1 MNYLDFEDDIK
12 VLDQRVQELKAPYL
26 AKGITIIE
34 NPSVVDAERR
44 LNEALERAYG
54 NLNRWQKTKVARH
67 EFRPRSINYIQKI
80 FPDFTNLSGDRL
92 YGEDQSVLA
101 GFATLDGISVLV
113 IGNITET
120 SDNTNHSFGNN
131 VEVVIDIF
139 SEQYRVNDL
148 GVVDNIAS
156 QILNIL
162 IPDTQVD
169 GFDDADFEVFPIGRS
184 SSRYLPLQDGDNY
197 VARKIITIN
206 NLVNQK

>member
-1 MNYLDFEDDIK
+1 MLDCSNN
-12 VLDQRVQELKAPYL
+12 VRVIYVNA
-26 AKGITIIE
+26 
-34 NPSVVDAERR
+34 
-44 LNEALERAYG
+44 LNG
-54 NLNRWQKTKVARH
+54 NLSYNGKDVPVYGQTP
-67 EFRPRSINYIQKI
+67 FDTTPQNY
-80 FPDFTNLSGDRL
+80 
-92 YGEDQSVLA
+92 V
-101 GFATLDGISVLV
+101 V

-131 VEVVIDIF
+131 VEVVVDIF

-148 GVVDNIAS
+148 GVVDSIAS

-169 GFDDADFEVFPIGRS
+169 GFDDANFEVFPIGRS

>member
-1 MNYLDFEDDIK
+1 MLDCSNN
-12 VLDQRVQELKAPYL
+12 VRVIYVNA
-26 AKGITIIE
+26 
-34 NPSVVDAERR
+34 
-44 LNEALERAYG
+44 LNG
-54 NLNRWQKTKVARH
+54 NLSYNGKDVPVYGQTP
-67 EFRPRSINYIQKI
+67 FNTTPQNY
-80 FPDFTNLSGDRL
+80 
-92 YGEDQSVLA
+92 V
-101 GFATLDGISVLV
+101 V
-113 IGNITET
+113 IGNISET

-169 GFDDADFEVFPIGRS
+169 GFDDTYFEVFPIGRS

>member
-1 MNYLDFEDDIK
+1 VIYVN
-12 VLDQRVQELKAPYL
+12 A
-26 AKGITIIE
+26 
-34 NPSVVDAERR
+34 
-44 LNEALERAYG
+44 LNG
-54 NLNRWQKTKVARH
+54 NLSYNGKDVPVYGQTP
-67 EFRPRSINYIQKI
+67 FDTTPQNY
-80 FPDFTNLSGDRL
+80 
-92 YGEDQSVLA
+92 V
-101 GFATLDGISVLV
+101 V

-120 SDNTNHSFGNN
+120 SDNTNHSFGNT
-131 VEVVIDIF
+131 VEVVVDIF
-139 SEQYRVNDL
+139 SEQYRINDL

-169 GFDDADFEVFPIGRS
+169 GFDDANFEVFPIGRS

>member
-1 MNYLDFEDDIK
+1 MLDCSNN
-12 VLDQRVQELKAPYL
+12 VRVIYVNA
-26 AKGITIIE
+26 
-34 NPSVVDAERR
+34 
-44 LNEALERAYG
+44 LNG
-54 NLNRWQKTKVARH
+54 NLSYNGKDVPVYGQTP
-67 EFRPRSINYIQKI
+67 FDTTPQNY
-80 FPDFTNLSGDRL
+80 
-92 YGEDQSVLA
+92 V
-101 GFATLDGISVLV
+101 V
-113 IGNITET
+113 IGNINEV

-148 GVVDNIAS
+148 GVVDSIAS

-169 GFDDADFEVFPIGRS
+169 GFDDANFEVFPIGRS

>member
-1 MNYLDFEDDIK
+1 MIDCANN
-12 VLDQRVQELKAPYL
+12 VR
-26 AKGITIIE
+26 TIYV
-34 NPSVVDAERR
+34 NA
-44 LNEALERAYG
+44 LNG
-54 NLNRWQKTKVARH
+54 NLSYNGKDVPVYGQTP
-67 EFRPRSINYIQKI
+67 FDTTPQNY
-80 FPDFTNLSGDRL
+80 
-92 YGEDQSVLA
+92 V
-101 GFATLDGISVLV
+101 V
-113 IGNITET
+113 IGNINEV

-131 VEVVIDIF
+131 VEVVVDIF

-169 GFDDADFEVFPIGRS
+169 GFDDANFEVFPIGRS

>member
-1 MNYLDFEDDIK
+1 MLDCSNN
-12 VLDQRVQELKAPYL
+12 VRVIYVNA
-26 AKGITIIE
+26 
-34 NPSVVDAERR
+34 
-44 LNEALERAYG
+44 LNG
-54 NLNRWQKTKVARH
+54 NLSYNGKDVPVYGQIPFNTT
-67 EFRPRSINYIQKI
+67 PQNY
-80 FPDFTNLSGDRL
+80 
-92 YGEDQSVLA
+92 V
-101 GFATLDGISVLV
+101 V

-131 VEVVIDIF
+131 VEVVVDIF

-169 GFDDADFEVFPIGRS
+169 GFDDANFEVFPIGRS

>member
-1 MNYLDFEDDIK
+1 MLDCSNN
-12 VLDQRVQELKAPYL
+12 VRVIYVNA
-26 AKGITIIE
+26 
-34 NPSVVDAERR
+34 
-44 LNEALERAYG
+44 LNG
-54 NLNRWQKTKVARH
+54 NLSYNGKDVPVYGQTP
-67 EFRPRSINYIQKI
+67 FNTTPQNY
-80 FPDFTNLSGDRL
+80 
-92 YGEDQSVLA
+92 V
-101 GFATLDGISVLV
+101 V
-113 IGNITET
+113 IGNITES

-131 VEVVIDIF
+131 VEVVVDIF

-148 GVVDNIAS
+148 GVVDSIAS

-169 GFDDADFEVFPIGRS
+169 GFDDANFEVFPIGRS

>member
-1 MNYLDFEDDIK
+1 MLDCSNN
-12 VLDQRVQELKAPYL
+12 VRVIYVNA
-26 AKGITIIE
+26 
-34 NPSVVDAERR
+34 
-44 LNEALERAYG
+44 LNG
-54 NLNRWQKTKVARH
+54 NLSYNGKDVPVYGQTP
-67 EFRPRSINYIQKI
+67 FDTTPQNY
-80 FPDFTNLSGDRL
+80 
-92 YGEDQSVLA
+92 V
-101 GFATLDGISVLV
+101 V
-113 IGNITET
+113 IGNINEV

-131 VEVVIDIF
+131 VEVVVDIF

-162 IPDTQVD
+162 IPNPAITGFSDTYFQ
-169 GFDDADFEVFPIGRS
+169 VFPLGRT